1 MSRTSTTLA
10 LAMATL
16 LAMTGF
22 VLLLI
27 VALLQPPTGDLVAL
41 ATFLS
46 LSGGATVLLALAATR
61 LGLPRWVRSLRAR
74 MVLVSALTAVLALV
88 NVGFTSV
95 LMFLSTHDLALL
107 AGLLGFSLGMAIFIA
122 FAFAEPTTRSLQ
134 GLAKAVRGMS
144 SGSLETRA
152 PVQSHDEVGELAIA
166 FNAMAAQLQTSFER
180 ERDLEQARRELI
192 SSVSHDLRTPLA
204 SIRAMVESMTDGVV
218 TDSETVAAIP
228 AYHLDGGGE
237 PEPAGQRPV

>member
-61 LGLPRWVRSLRAR
+61 LGLPRWVRSLWAR

-95 LMFLSTHDLALL
+95 LMFLSTHNLALL
-107 AGLLGFSLGMAIFIA
+107 AGCWASHWGWPSSSPLPS
-122 FAFAEPTTRSLQ
+122 RSRPHAPCKDWQ
-134 GLAKAVRGMS
+134 RR
-144 SGSLETRA
+144 SGA
-152 PVQSHDEVGELAIA
+152 
-166 FNAMAAQLQTSFER
+166 
-180 ERDLEQARRELI
+180 
-192 SSVSHDLRTPLA
+192 
-204 SIRAMVESMTDGVV
+204 
-218 TDSETVAAIP
+218 
-228 AYHLDGGGE
+228 
-237 PEPAGQRPV
+237 